1 MLELRGTDIG
11 VEEVGLEVE
20 AEEEDEAEAD
30 ADADADAAGRASAR
44 MSCPANGL
52 VDWGAMMLDWA
63 SCPSMVTD

>member
-20 AEEEDEAEAD
+20 AEGEDEAD

-44 MSCPANGL
+44 MSWPANGL
-52 VDWGAMMLDWA
+52 VDWGAMMLVWA